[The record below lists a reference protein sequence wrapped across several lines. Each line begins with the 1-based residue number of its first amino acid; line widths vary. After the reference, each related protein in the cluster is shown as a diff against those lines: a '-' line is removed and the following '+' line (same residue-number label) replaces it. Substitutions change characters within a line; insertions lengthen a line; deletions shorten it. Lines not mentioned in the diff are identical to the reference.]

1 MKNILIS
8 QKKGLKII
16 KWGLTNPYFY
26 VIMYSVEDGN
36 DNRIFASKSFILS
49 FLFFNINKNA
59 KELFKFNK
67 NDTELIGL
75 IKKRD

>member
-1 MKNILIS
+1 
-8 QKKGLKII
+8 
-16 KWGLTNPYFY
+16 
-26 VIMYSVEDGN
+26 MYSVEDGN

-75 IKKRD
+75 IKKGD